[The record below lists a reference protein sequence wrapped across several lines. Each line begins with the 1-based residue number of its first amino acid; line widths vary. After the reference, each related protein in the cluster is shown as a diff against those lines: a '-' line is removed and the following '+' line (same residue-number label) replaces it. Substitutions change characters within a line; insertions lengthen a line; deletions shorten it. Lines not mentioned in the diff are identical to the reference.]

1 MIEYFLLAFFA
12 SQPAAA
18 VVPASTV
25 SPTPAPVQAKKAPA
39 LKESVDIS
47 AQRFE
52 VQGRRKEAVLSGNV
66 VAVRGSTTLR
76 CDRAIAEYSDGRE
89 IRRVQC
95 SDNVEATDGDRW
107 AHGEHAVFDNVSG
120 TLTVTGTPKARQGST
135 FMEGS
140 KVTLETNRDVTTVVD
155 ATIVAAGA
163 SSSGPAGLET
173 VISADH
179 FELQA
184 RRRRAVLT
192 GNVKAI
198 KGPTT
203 LTCDR
208 AIAIYSDR
216 QQLKRLECAG
226 RVQAVDGDKWASG
239 QRAEFDVIRER
250 LSLTGKPQARQGGSV
265 LEGTKVTFFSGRDL
279 MVVDDARAVLEDVKA
294 PAAAG
299 GRR

>member
-1 MIEYFLLAFFA
+1 MRQAKPPA
-12 SQPAAA
+12 AAA
-18 VVPASTV
+18 VVPASSTA
-25 SPTPAPVQAKKAPA
+25 PAPKEKPPA
-39 LKESVDIS
+39 LKEPVDLS
-47 AQRFE
+47 ADRFE

-66 VAVRGSTTLR
+66 VAVRGTTTLR
-76 CDRAIAEYSDGRE
+76 CDRAIAEYSNGRE
-89 IRRVQC
+89 IRRVECTQ
-95 SDNVEATDGDRW
+95 NVEATDGDRW
-107 AHGEHAVFDNVSG
+107 AQGDNAVFDNVTG
-120 TLTVTGTPKARQGST
+120 TLVVTGTPKARQGST

-140 KVTLETNRDVTTVVD
+140 KVTLETHRDVTTVVD
-155 ATIVAAGA
+155 ATILATGA
-163 SSSGPAGLET
+163 SSSGAVGPSP
-173 VISADH
+173 VRISADT

-184 RRRRAVLT
+184 RRHRAVLS

-239 QRAEFDVIRER
+239 QRAEFDVLRER
-250 LSLTGKPQARQGGSV
+250 LSVTGTPRARQGGSM
-265 LEGTKVTFFSGRDL
+265 LEGTKVTFYSGKDL
-279 MVVDDARAVLEDVKA
+279 MVVDDARAVIDRANV